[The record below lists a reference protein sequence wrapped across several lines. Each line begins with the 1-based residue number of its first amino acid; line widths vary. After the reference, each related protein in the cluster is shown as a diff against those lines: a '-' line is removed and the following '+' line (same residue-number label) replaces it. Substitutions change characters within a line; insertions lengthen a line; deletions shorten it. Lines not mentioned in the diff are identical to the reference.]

1 MSAFGNYDGV
11 AAEYQRAKQEPWRR
25 WVEGF
30 TLFELLGDVAGKD
43 VLDLA
48 CGEGFY
54 SRQLRLRR
62 AAVVGVDLSPQM
74 IRLARLEEARRPLG
88 IEYQVVDAVALK
100 VTERFDLVLA
110 AYLLNNARSEQELAA
125 MCRSIARS
133 LRPGGRLVAV
143 NNNPAQPA
151 EAFAATR
158 KYGFVKRV
166 AGPLREGTPITYT
179 LFLGE
184 SSFEFDH
191 YYLSVEAHER
201 ALNAAGLDEVR
212 WHDPH
217 VSPEGTRKRGE
228 SYWDELLTQPSI
240 TFLTCRK
247 SRKET

>member
-30 TLFELLGDVAGKD
+30 TLFEMLGDVAGKA

-54 SRQLRLRR
+54 SRQLRQRG
-62 AAVVGVDLSPQM
+62 AAVLGVDLSPQM
-74 IRLARLEEARRPLG
+74 IRLARAEEAQRPLG
-88 IEYQVVDAVALK
+88 IEYQVGDAAALNLA
-100 VTERFDLVLA
+100 ERFDLVLA
-110 AYLLNNARSEQELAA
+110 AYLLNNAQSEQELTA
-125 MCRSIARS
+125 MGRSIARS

-143 NNNPAQPA
+143 TNNPAQPL
-151 EAFAATR
+151 EAFGATL

-179 LFLGE
+179 LFLGA

-191 YYLSVEAHER
+191 YYLSVETHER
-201 ALNAAGLDEVR
+201 ALHAAGLDEVR
-212 WHDPH
+212 WHGPR
-217 VSPEGTRKRGE
+217 VSPEGNRERGE
-228 SYWDELLTQPSI
+228 SYWAELVTQPAI
-240 TFLTCRK
+240 TFLTCTK
-247 SRKET
+247 SR